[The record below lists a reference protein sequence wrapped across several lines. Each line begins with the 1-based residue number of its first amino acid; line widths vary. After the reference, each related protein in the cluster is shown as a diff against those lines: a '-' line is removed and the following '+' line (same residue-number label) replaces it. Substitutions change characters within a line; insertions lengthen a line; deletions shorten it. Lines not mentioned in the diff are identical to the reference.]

1 MPYTLLCASQ
11 RVFNKPRFQDV
22 YVWAGRATFHNPV
35 PHCRAARIIFGCC
48 TKSQELSRSNGVPN
62 TLHVGQRKQDI
73 VPGAG
78 SPLTVPL
85 HRIPEQTEAS
95 ARSLTYIDP
104 VCRCTLVRANPEK
117 RAQGPGEDSK
127 TAASPEYK
135 LLEYVR
141 SYDDGPAGRRA
152 HVVREPLQHLRL
164 RARDE
169 SGDDLEQLGA
179 VV

>member
-48 TKSQELSRSNGVPN
+48 AKSQELSRSNGVPN

-95 ARSLTYIDP
+95 ARSLTSGQRRDP
-104 VCRCTLVRANPEK
+104 SPRTSGA
-117 RAQGPGEDSK
+117 D
-127 TAASPEYK
+127 AAT
-135 LLEYVR
+135 
-141 SYDDGPAGRRA
+141 GPAA
-152 HVVREPLQHLRL
+152 QHVSCH
-164 RARDE
+164 
-169 SGDDLEQLGA
+169 
-179 VV
+179 